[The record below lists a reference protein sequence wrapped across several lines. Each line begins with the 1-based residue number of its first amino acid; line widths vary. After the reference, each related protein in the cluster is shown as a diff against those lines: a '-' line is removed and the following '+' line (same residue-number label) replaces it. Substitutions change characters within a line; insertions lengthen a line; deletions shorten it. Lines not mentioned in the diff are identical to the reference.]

1 LRFNDLPQPVRE
13 RFVRMTTSMPRDPRI
28 LAHSRATGLR
38 WLNYVGVVGA
48 LVTIAAILNYTIE
61 RGQFLAPHYDK
72 GTYLALA
79 AAVTVLLSSIVG
91 IAFGFIWKPPPY
103 PEGLYV
109 FPSYL
114 VHARGGE
121 LDVTP
126 ITAIGTPT
134 VVTVKYNG
142 SYTHTRLDLVG
153 SYSFKFTSD
162 SAAQSTWT
170 AIAKARAVFRAML
183 EARDAA
189 AIASVDPF
197 VECTVSGVWT
207 APNQAPS
214 GPFTVSV
221 PIALSLARWA
231 GALLIG
237 VFTAGAYYA
246 AIDALFEEER
256 AEYDKANQQRYK
268 RR

>member
-1 LRFNDLPQPVRE
+1 VRFNDLPQPVRE
-13 RFVRMTTSMPRDPRI
+13 RFVRMTTSTPRDPRI
-28 LAHSRATGLR
+28 LVHTRATGLR

-48 LVTIAAILNYTIE
+48 IVAIIAMLNYTIQ
-61 RGQFLAPHYDK
+61 RGQILAPHYDK
-72 GTYLALA
+72 ETYLGLA
-79 AAVTVLLSSIVG
+79 AAVAVLLSSIVG

-103 PEGLYV
+103 PEGLYA

-114 VHARGGE
+114 VRARGGE
-121 LDVTP
+121 LDVMP
-126 ITAIGTPT
+126 LAQIGVPT

-142 SYTHTRLDLVG
+142 AYRHTRLDLG
-153 SYSFKFTSD
+153 GPYSFTFTSD

-170 AIAKARAVFRAML
+170 AIATARARFRAML
-183 EARDAA
+183 EARDAG

-197 VECTVSGVWT
+197 AECTVSGMWAV
-207 APNQAPS
+207 PNQPPS

-221 PIALSLARWA
+221 PTGLSLARWG

-237 VFTAGAYYA
+237 VVTAGVYYA
-246 AIDALFEEER
+246 AIDALFEDDR
-256 AEYDKANQQRYK
+256 AEYDKARLKSYK